1 MNLDTLS
8 TEELLEGKIV
18 LLEAKVS
25 DQKERLEGFALKS
38 LKWTNDKTELEAE
51 VEKLKEGAEKDVDL
65 FLCQTGEIDDL
76 KAENKKLKDGIKN
89 VLDQKESKDDKWVMG
104 YLKQLLTPEQG
115 GGDV

>member
-51 VEKLKEGAEKDVDL
+51 VEKLK
-65 FLCQTGEIDDL
+65 
-76 KAENKKLKDGIKN
+76 DGIKN
-89 VLDQKESKDDKWVMG
+89 VLDQKESKDDNWVMG

-115 GGDV
+115 GKDDKN